1 MIIAIDG
8 PAASGKGTLGK
19 RLAAHYG
26 LRHLDTGLIYRAVA
40 MALIDAGH
48 RLDDREQAVRAA
60 RALNSG
66 KFDEIRLKAHAIGEA
81 ASRVSAIS
89 EVREALLAF
98 QRNFGRTPPGAVL
111 DGRDI
116 GTVIFPDAQVKIFVT
131 ASPEVRARRRAIEL
145 QAGGG
150 DGGRG
155 RGPRRYPAPGRARHH
170 AGHGAA
176 QTRAGCALARY
187 HAFGY
192 RRRIPGRRRHCR
204 GRPGGPGVRLTAL
217 PSWRMSPLVR
227 ASFAAHRI

>member
-48 RLDDREQAVRAA
+48 RLDDREEAVRAA
-60 RALNSG
+60 RALDSG
-66 KFDEIRLKAHAIGEA
+66 KFDEIRLKSHAIGEA

-150 DGGRG
+150 AVDEAEVLADIL
-155 RGPRRYPAPGRARHH
+155 RRDERDTTRATAPLKPAPDAHLLDTTHLDIDAAFRA
-170 AGHGAA
+170 AVDIVEVV
-176 QTRAGCALARY
+176 RAGRE
-187 HAFGY
+187 
-192 RRRIPGRRRHCR
+192 R
-204 GRPGGPGVRLTAL
+204 G
-217 PSWRMSPLVR
+217 
-227 ASFAAHRI
+227 